1 MVSTGYMYMSPL
13 KIDFVDKYYTLNV
26 TKWMLLQ
33 LICQMDVYLDV
44 KICIGVDAY
53 MWLDWK

>member
-1 MVSTGYMYMSPL
+1 MVSTGYMCMSPL

-44 KICIGVDAY
+44 KICRGVDAY

>member
-1 MVSTGYMYMSPL
+1 MYMSPL

-44 KICIGVDAY
+44 KICRGVDAY

>member
-1 MVSTGYMYMSPL
+1 MYMSPL

-26 TKWMLLQ
+26 IKWMLLQ
-33 LICQMDVYLDV
+33 LIFQMDVYLDV
-44 KICIGVDAY
+44 KICRGVDAY